1 MSLYSAE
8 ELKYDPSVACFPVAI
23 CLEAGGAEASTEV
36 HSAVQSQ
43 STFATLGGLDKG
55 GTLVIK
61 PLKQKIQVGSTAYEL
76 QEIYGIEGQA
86 ADGAG
91 GSEDD
96 FDDADEKSRSECV
109 ICMTDPR
116 DTTVLPCR
124 HMSMCSECAKVLR
137 MQSNKCPICRTS
149 IESLLQIKISKQDE
163 VGASPASPEDGAAPA
178 DAAQ

>member
-61 PLKQKIQVGSTAYEL
+61 PLKQKIQACMCMAWGMYMGHVHVHGHGHRHVHIHVRGMCMAC
-76 QEIYGIEGQA
+76 
-86 ADGAG
+86 
-91 GSEDD
+91 
-96 FDDADEKSRSECV
+96 DA
-109 ICMTDPR
+109 
-116 DTTVLPCR
+116 
-124 HMSMCSECAKVLR
+124 
-137 MQSNKCPICRTS
+137 
-149 IESLLQIKISKQDE
+149 
-163 VGASPASPEDGAAPA
+163 
-178 DAAQ
+178 